1 MSPDLLILLL
11 CAALSAYG
19 TAVSFK
25 LKAKWRMTIP
35 AVLLYVYVGMH
46 LALLGSFTGD
56 GRLVPGY
63 QLNPEMV
70 WHAAALIPRAAL
82 NPYLGL
88 LAIVA
93 HLLVFL
99 PRPSRMGSLLP
110 MPATLL
116 FVVLTVMMQRR
127 VEAGPPQHAL
137 GIGPDRIAYLTLQS
151 ADSETGTRLILATGR
166 PEDRLLDVRLVRS
179 LESFPPRVRVY
190 WTKDGEGLV
199 LSVRNK
205 RILALGTD
213 GTQVGW
219 LPSKSHEWPS
229 EVPYAESLD
238 TQRKLSQAQRD
249 VAEFVK
255 TRGGIYLD

>member
-1 MSPDLLILLL
+1 MSADLLILLL

-19 TAVSFK
+19 TAVAFK
-25 LKAKWRMTIP
+25 LKVRWRTTVP
-35 AVLLYVYVGMH
+35 AILFYVYAGIH

-56 GRLVPGY
+56 GQLVPGY

-88 LAIVA
+88 LAIAA
-93 HLLVFL
+93 HLLVVL
-99 PRPSRMGSLLP
+99 PRPNRTRCLLP

-116 FVVLTVMMQRR
+116 FVVLTVMMQKR
-127 VEAGPPQHAL
+127 VDAGPPQHAL

-151 ADSETGTRLILATGR
+151 TDAGSGARLILASGR
-166 PEDRLLDVRLVRS
+166 PEDRLLEVRMVRS
-179 LESFPPRVRVY
+179 LESAPPRVRVY

-205 RILALGTD
+205 RLLALAMD
-213 GTQVGW
+213 GREVGW

-255 TRGGIYLD
+255 THGGIYLD